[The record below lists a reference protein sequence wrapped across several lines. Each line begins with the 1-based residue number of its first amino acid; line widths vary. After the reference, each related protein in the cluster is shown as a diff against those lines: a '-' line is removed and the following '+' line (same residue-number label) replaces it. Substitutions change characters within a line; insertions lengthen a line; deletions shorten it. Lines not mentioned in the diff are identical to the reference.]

1 MLVRNTHYPLAAV
14 FLFFWVAITLTPR
27 AWSEIHVVD
36 YLDRDVRL
44 DKPAERIV
52 ALAPHIVENLFSAGA
67 GDKIVGAVDYCD
79 YPEAALSIPRV
90 GAISTYSLETIV
102 SLKPDLVVIWGS
114 GSAKKVMKKLI
125 SLGFNVYASSPHVLE
140 DVARSIRDFGVLAG
154 TSEYAERNARVFE
167 EKLARLKAQ
176 YSGKRQ
182 VGTFYQVWDDPMQ
195 TINDKA
201 FISDVIKLCGG
212 RNVFGDAISSAPKI
226 SVESVLQRNPEAI
239 IASGMQDERPD
250 WLDAWKRWKGISAVK
265 RGNLFYVPPD
275 IIQRHSARIAEGAQ
289 IICEQLDSA
298 RLK

>member
-1 MLVRNTHYPLAAV
+1 MLTRSNGRLAAV
-14 FLFFWVAITLTPR
+14 FLLFWGVMTVLTPR

-36 YLDRDVRL
+36 YLKRDVRL

-67 GDKIVGAVDYCD
+67 GEKIVGAVDYCD
-79 YPEAALSIPRV
+79 YPEAALTIPRV

-102 SLKPDLVVIWGS
+102 SLEPDLVVIWGS
-114 GSAKKVMKKLI
+114 GSAKKVMEKLI
-125 SLGFNVYASSPHVLE
+125 SLGFTVYASSPHVLG

-154 TSEYAERNARVFE
+154 SREYAEKNARVFE
-167 EKLARLKAQ
+167 EKLANLKAR
-176 YSGKRQ
+176 YSGKRR
-182 VGTFYQVWDDPMQ
+182 VDTFYQVWDDPMQ

-212 RNVFGDAISSAPKI
+212 RNVFGDGISSAPKI

-250 WLDAWKRWKGISAVK
+250 WLDAWKRWEGISAVK

>member
-1 MLVRNTHYPLAAV
+1 MLIRDSQFGLTAV
-14 FLFFWVAITLTPR
+14 FLLLMSFLASN
-27 AWSEIHVVD
+27 AWADIHVVD
-36 YLDRDVRL
+36 YLKRDVRL

-67 GDKIVGAVDYCD
+67 GERIVGAVDYCD

-114 GSAKKVMKKLI
+114 GSAKKVMEKLI
-125 SLGFNVYASSPHVLE
+125 SLGFNVYASSPHVLA
-140 DVARSIRDFGVLAG
+140 DVARSIRDFGVLSG
-154 TSEYAERNARVFE
+154 TSEYAEKNARLFE
-167 EKLARLKAQ
+167 EKLASLKAR
-176 YSGKRQ
+176 YSAQRP
-182 VGTFYQVWDDPMQ
+182 VDTFYQVWDDPMQ
-195 TINDKA
+195 TINDEA
-201 FISDVIKLCGG
+201 FISDVITLCGG

-239 IASGMQDERPD
+239 IASGMQESRPD
-250 WLDAWKRWKGISAVK
+250 WLDDWKKWVGISAVK
-265 RGNLFYVPPD
+265 KGNLFYVPPD

>member
-1 MLVRNTHYPLAAV
+1 MLTRNNCRLAAAFPFILIV
-14 FLFFWVAITLTPR
+14 MTVLAPR

-36 YLDRDVRL
+36 YLNRDVRL

-67 GDKIVGAVDYCD
+67 GGKIVGAVDYCD
-79 YPEAALSIPRV
+79 YPKAALTIPRV

-102 SLKPDLVVIWGS
+102 SLEPDLVIIWGS
-114 GSAKKVMKKLI
+114 GSAKKVMDKLI
-125 SLGFNVYASSPHVLE
+125 SLGFNVYASSPHVLG

-154 TSEYAERNARVFE
+154 SSEYAEKNAREFE
-167 EKLARLKAQ
+167 EKLANLKTR
-176 YSGKRQ
+176 YSGKRR
-182 VGTFYQVWDDPMQ
+182 VDTFYQVWDDPMQ

-212 RNVFGDAISSAPKI
+212 RNVFGEAISSAPKI
-226 SVESVLQRNPEAI
+226 SVESVLLRNPEAI

-250 WLDAWKRWKGISAVK
+250 WLDAWKRWEDISAVK